1 MSTPK
6 KRIFLVGCPRSGTTL
21 LQSLLAAH
29 PQIASFP
36 ESHFFIHLLAKREPY
51 QKKIGLAAPQAK
63 LRFKQFLDEIGQ
75 QKMQHYLPIY
85 ALFATQYANAFI
97 KVLDVLTQEQNKSV
111 WIEKTPDHVRHIYD
125 IEKLVKE
132 TQFIHI
138 VRNGADVVASLYEV
152 THKYPQVWHGAWDI
166 DRCIRRWTE
175 SLQFTK
181 KHLHKPNHILVSY
194 EQLVEEPKSV
204 LQKLGNFLD
213 IDLDYEILQQQRGSI
228 AQKIVLEN
236 EPWKASISE
245 PLSNANQKKF
255 SQLFDENERNYIVE
269 KVSNLL
275 LYTELKALSA
285 KA

>member
-1 MSTPK
+1 MSISK

-36 ESHFFIHLLAKREPY
+36 ESHFFVHLLAKREPY
-51 QKKIGLAAPQAK
+51 QKKFGLASSKAK
-63 LRFKQFLDEIGQ
+63 PRFEQFLDEIGQ
-75 QKMQHYLPIY
+75 PKMRRYLPIY

-111 WIEKTPDHVRHIYD
+111 WIEKTPDHVRHIHD

-132 TQFIHI
+132 AQFIHI

-152 THKYPQVWHGAWDI
+152 THKYPEVWHGAWDI

-194 EQLVEEPKSV
+194 EQLVEEPKLV
-204 LQKLGNFLD
+204 LQRLGNFLD
-213 IDLDYEILQQQRGSI
+213 LDLDYETLQQQRGAI
-228 AQKIVLEN
+228 AKKIVLDN
-236 EPWKASISE
+236 EPWKASVSE
-245 PLSNANQKKF
+245 PLANANQKKF
-255 SQLFDENERNYIVE
+255 SQLFDENQRNYIVE

-275 LYTELKALSA
+275 LYRDLLARSA